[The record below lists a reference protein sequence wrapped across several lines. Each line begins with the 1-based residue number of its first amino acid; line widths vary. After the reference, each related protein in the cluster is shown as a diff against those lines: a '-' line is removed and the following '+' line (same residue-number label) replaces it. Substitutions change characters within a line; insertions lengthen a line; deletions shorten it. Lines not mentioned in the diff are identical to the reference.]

1 MGGCSRHRVGA
12 RTGPVWFVRVE
23 GTRCKQALDRLVNL
37 HRSAARIS
45 HKRTDFVPISREEQ
59 SRAPLAML
67 SAPVPLSVVPGYGV
81 REQAVHGS
89 WGTNGWVPCSP
100 LGWSARREGGGG
112 RGGLK
117 ATQSHP
123 LGSGKALNGGA
134 HPEHPNR
141 NLSPSPSCL
150 SSTGAWCN
158 WCSCA
163 HSSSSPFG
171 SGEGDLTHT
180 WRRPW
185 LKSRPSPPPLQVI
198 QDPYGRVP
206 VACFWKCCI

>member
-45 HKRTDFVPISREEQ
+45 QKRTDFVLISRKKQ

-67 SAPVPLSVVPGYGV
+67 SAPVHGVRGWGKATKASRQGVTSSWCCPLQIPRSVVPGYSV
-81 REQAVHGS
+81 REQAVHGC

-100 LGWSARREGGGG
+100 LGWSVRRGGGGG

-134 HPEHPNR
+134 HPEHLP
-141 NLSPSPSCL
+141 
-150 SSTGAWCN
+150 
-158 WCSCA
+158 
-163 HSSSSPFG
+163 
-171 SGEGDLTHT
+171 
-180 WRRPW
+180 
-185 LKSRPSPPPLQVI
+185 KPPA
-198 QDPYGRVP
+198 GT
-206 VACFWKCCI
+206 

>member
-89 WGTNGWVPCSP
+89 RGTNSWVLCSP
-100 LGWSARREGGGG
+100 LGWSARRGGGGG

-141 NLSPSPSCL
+141 NLSQLRAASAL
-150 SSTGAWCN
+150 QERGATGAAVPIARRPPVAVGREI
-158 WCSCA
+158 S
-163 HSSSSPFG
+163 HTL
-171 SGEGDLTHT
+171 GEGL
-180 WRRPW
+180 
-185 LKSRPSPPPLQVI
+185 
-198 QDPYGRVP
+198 G
-206 VACFWKCCI
+206 